1 MRAASAFLDWSPKVT
16 VIVYRALPRT
26 FWRVRIEDADEV
38 DAALGLF
45 SGAYPGCGRAARGI
59 SRQTTPGLPLRVEAE
74 ATRKGFAFRKAVQ
87 AHSYAAPDHR
97 SRLARSPLPCG
108 GAVQHDRREPA
119 A

>member
-1 MRAASAFLDWSPKVT
+1 MKSTPLSAYSQVHTRAAAAQRVASPAK
-16 VIVYRALPRT
+16 RR
-26 FWRVRIEDADEV
+26 R
-38 DAALGLF
+38 
-45 SGAYPGCGRAARGI
+45 
-59 SRQTTPGLPLRVEAE
+59 GLPLRVEAE

-87 AHSYAAPDHR
+87 AHSYAAPDHC

>member
-26 FWRVRIEDADEV
+26 FWRVRIEE
-38 DAALGLF
+38 LMKSTPL
-45 SGAYPGCGRAARGI
+45 SAYSQVHTRAAAAQRVA
-59 SRQTTPGLPLRVEAE
+59 SPAKRRRGLPLRVEAE

-97 SRLARSPLPCG
+97 SR
-108 GAVQHDRREPA
+108 
-119 A
+119 